1 MTDLQR
7 LKKKILLIYLAGIP
21 AFALMLF
28 LPAGSL
34 DYWQAWLVMGT
45 VFAPSALVVTYFL
58 KHDPALL
65 QRRLQFKEKEMR
77 QKLIIKVA
85 GVVFFIGMLIPGFD
99 YRYGWSQVPGW
110 LVITADILM
119 LAGYLLVFIVFK
131 TNSYASRIIEV
142 QKGQK
147 VISTGPYAVIR
158 HPMYAGSIIMYLAM
172 PLALGSYWAL
182 LCFIPIIPILVLRTL
197 NEEEV
202 LKKGLEGY
210 KKYCKKVKYRIIP
223 GIW

>member
-1 MTDLQR
+1 
-7 LKKKILLIYLAGIP
+7 
-21 AFALMLF
+21 MLF

-45 VFAPSALVVTYFL
+45 VFIPSALVVTYFL

-65 QRRLQFKEKEMR
+65 QRRLQFKEKELK

-85 GVVFFIGMLIPGFD
+85 GVVFFIGILIPGFD
-99 YRYGWSQVPGW
+99 YRYGWSQVPVW
-110 LVITADILM
+110 LAITADILM

-142 QKGQK
+142 EKGQK

-158 HPMYAGSIIMYLAM
+158 HPMYAGVIIMYLAM
-172 PLALGSYWAL
+172 PVALGSYWAL
-182 LCFIPIIPILVLRTL
+182 LCFIPVIPILVLRTL

-202 LKKGLEGY
+202 LTRDLEGY
-210 KKYCKKVKYRIIP
+210 KAYCKKVKFRIIP